1 MDASDTEGLGFSV
14 LVYLGAVFGALA
26 LLAAP
31 VYYATR
37 GEVHANPALA
47 QSDPLL
53 KGSIISDRGANR
65 FPLASL
71 QRQSLIDAETTAFL
85 KPKPK
90 KAEPAQRVASRPARR
105 NAGTPMAELRTE
117 RDRPSLFPF
126 NLF

>member
-1 MDASDTEGLGFSV
+1 MDTANHEGLGLSV
-14 LVYLGAVFGALA
+14 LVYVGAIFGALA

-37 GEVHANPALA
+37 GEVHENPRLA

-53 KGSIISDRGANR
+53 KGSVISDGTANR
-65 FPLASL
+65 FPLAKL
-71 QRQSLIDAETTAFL
+71 QRQSLVDAETTAFL
-85 KPKPK
+85 TPKPK

-105 NAGTPMAELRTE
+105 NAGTPMAELQTE
-117 RDRPSLFPF
+117 RGRPSPFLF